1 MSNTLLDVFVDVGAR
16 GIPQTEQDLQ
26 DFINRIAAAFGGL
39 NKGATTAVLNA
50 GKTGAKKAAASIIN
64 ELTTAVKEFELQ
76 KFEFDFQ
83 VRLLGDADIR
93 RQLADLQSEVQAAK
107 REFALA
113 TDDQSRRAAI
123 DRVKA
128 AQAELRLLEQIA
140 EQARATQGLAGA
152 SPAAGDRAK
161 VFQQIRADAA
171 TVNLELQQTG
181 KLVGKAA
188 DPKLQLSFAGTR
200 EEAERLNLELRTAVQ
215 NKDFIGAENALQKL
229 QLLRG
234 AIATARSEAEDQ
246 IQLKIQVPD
255 LKDEFKRVFGF
266 LKFQLAS
273 GDLGSIKVLDATDRE
288 AAMRYR
294 AEIAALSDEF
304 GRLSARAELTSGDI
318 ARLQEIIEQ
327 LDSTRAT
334 TGPVAG
340 LNQLQGKIGG
350 AAKSFNSLNN
360 NAYQFGQLIEDAAIG
375 YELNGIAGA
384 LRGAGNNASFLL
396 QTFIASRVEA
406 NQLSFKAGLIL
417 TTLSAVGVA
426 AAMMI
431 IPRMQ
436 EWLETLDDIDL
447 KIKNIA
453 DKLRQE
459 FADVRL
465 RVDLQL
471 DQEAEIR
478 ALAEV
483 EDLVDGIEA
492 ILRRA
497 QEQSDLQ
504 LKITA
509 VLNEQSVQDLFTEAT
524 DATQQIA
531 DAAAQQ
537 IIALQARAQALASRA
552 AAAGGR
558 LPDFEQ
564 FLSADERD
572 QIQQIEELQSA
583 AEGFNQLRQQIFEDS
598 KKGIVDPTAIEQARD
613 ALQTVIDSLEML
625 KGKLPEDEAKQLE
638 ENLAA
643 ARDEMKRLNDDA
655 QRLQKIAE
663 NDAAAF
669 AAISEAAKNIPLDM
683 EFQARVNLGQ
693 FNESDR
699 PLFDIEAQKRQL
711 LELSEELV
719 RTKGMTFEVEMALK
733 NLAER
738 TAIEIT
744 IKGETELRRLNDE
757 AVDLAEQIQRA
768 NDDIAKNAA
777 EAAERRVEAEKKAA
791 EKIASLQARMQEMA
805 ARRIFDA
812 QRSQVQDQI
821 DFLRSQMDEFQPDQ
835 FAAGTLGTAIGG
847 TGKNQI
853 DSEIAALE
861 AQLQYMDRQQK
872 LIEEI
877 KQIAEI
883 TNQISDARKELTDE
897 LTEID
902 QKLIEANTKLEIEM
916 RDLGDQLARLEEQ
929 EAELT
934 KAIRTLDMI
943 IWTDNA
949 PGRPG
954 RDVDIR
960 RTEDSGNVPNVITD
974 EMYRKILGF
983 DDDVELLF
991 RDVIRPPEEFDPNK
1005 PVEWIFPDGI
1015 PPQTSTSPQFRPEEP
1030 VFAPEDVVADATDG
1044 ADMIDQ
1050 SRRLMNALNNEMPD
1064 FSGLTDFLQN
1074 GSQQTDMQ
1082 RAQAQAMDAALSSA
1096 DFKSSSLEGLIDQ
1109 SNRLLSTLGDAV
1121 MKLDVTARYA

>member
-64 ELTTAVKEFELQ
+64 ELTMAVKEFELQ

-113 TDDQSRRAAI
+113 SDDQSRRAAI
-123 DRVKA
+123 DRVRA

-200 EEAERLNLELRTAVQ
+200 EQAERLNLELRTAVQ
-215 NKDFIGAENALQKL
+215 NKDFIRAENALQQL

-255 LKDEFKRVFGF
+255 LKDEFKQVFGF

-340 LNQLQGKIGG
+340 LNHLQGKISG

-497 QEQSDLQ
+497 QEQADLQ

-598 KKGIVDPTAIEQARD
+598 KKGVIDPAAIEQARD

-638 ENLAA
+638 KNLAA
-643 ARDEMKRLNDDA
+643 AKDEMARLNEDA
-655 QRLQKIAE
+655 QKLQAIID
-663 NDAAAF
+663 NDNRAF
-669 AAISEAAKNIPLDM
+669 EALKESVKSVSDELQFLNEVNQGLIGED
-683 EFQARVNLGQ
+683 ERV
-693 FNESDR
+693 
-699 PLFDIEAQKRQL
+699 LFDIEKQKQQ
-711 LELSEELV
+711 
-719 RTKGMTFEVEMALK
+719 F
-733 NLAER
+733 
-738 TAIEIT
+738 
-744 IKGETELRRLNDE
+744 
-757 AVDLAEQIQRA
+757 
-768 NDDIAKNAA
+768 A
-777 EAAERRVEAEKKAA
+777 EAAQELINLRGATDEVINALEDLAQKTMVEIVIEGEAELRKVAGQLDKLGEKFDDLNRQLGENAIRAAEKTANAQQKAA
-791 EKIASLQARMQEMA
+791 EKTADLQARLQEMA
-805 ARRIFDA
+805 RKKALELDRRIIESD
-812 QRSQVQDQI
+812 I
-821 DFLRSQMDEFQPDQ
+821 EFLRSRMKEFQPDQ
-835 FAAGTLGTAIGG
+835 FTLGDPGTQLMGIGG
-847 TGKNQI
+847 NVIENEITRLENQLKNMDRAEQDLQQANQI
-853 DSEIAALE
+853 AEIN
-861 AQLQYMDRQQK
+861 
-872 LIEEI
+872 
-877 KQIAEI
+877 KQIAE
-883 TNQISDARKELTDE
+883 TQQNLAKELKTIQEERIKADDE
-897 LTEID
+897 VV
-902 QKLIEANTKLEIEM
+902 IEM
-916 RDLGDQLARLEEQ
+916 KNLNDEMTRLREVQQRLEE
-929 EAELT
+929 
-934 KAIRTLDMI
+934 AIR
-943 IWTDNA
+943 N
-949 PGRPG
+949 
-954 RDVDIR
+954 
-960 RTEDSGNVPNVITD
+960 
-974 EMYRKILGF
+974 
-983 DDDVELLF
+983 
-991 RDVIRPPEEFDPNK
+991 FDPTRQMPNALPDAPAQAAEAAVMGSK
-1005 PVEWIFPDGI
+1005 WIQGVFDQLMQNTPQVPPGPWSAVNPNL
-1015 PPQTSTSPQFRPEEP
+1015 PPQAGTGPQFRPEEP
-1030 VFAPEDVVADATDG
+1030 VFAPEDMPVLPDAEGMRT
-1044 ADMIDQ
+1044 AQ
-1050 SRRLMNALNNEMPD
+1050 SR
-1064 FSGLTDFLQN
+1064 
-1074 GSQQTDMQ
+1074 
-1082 RAQAQAMDAALSSA
+1082 AMDAALSSA